1 MLPPGSFSN
10 KQQLVDINQEAEHY
24 EKEFL
29 GQKCSKV

>member
-29 GQKCSKV
+29 GQKSLMA

>member
-10 KQQLVDINQEAEHY
+10 KQQLVVANRGTEHY

-29 GQKCSKV
+29 GQKSLMA